1 MPAFSWLVRP
11 LEAEFRALLDELGSR
26 KRLVTSDE
34 PARLGAAVRALSDVY
49 NRRAASGADVATVAR
64 EHLGARLA
72 FSFPR
77 DVPKGAAAVRELVG
91 TGLLRLDERPLR
103 VLDLGAG
110 LGAMTFGLARAL
122 AAAGGKGSLDVHY
135 VDADPRAL
143 ELASALAQT
152 TGADPVRIVARTTC
166 AAVGAPLPRGPF
178 DVVLL
183 GQVLSELDEGA
194 PPPERVARHAALLSS
209 LFETLSPTGSLVV
222 VEPALR
228 DRARHLQA
236 LRDVWVETRGG
247 VFAPCLHAAAC
258 PALAAV
264 GDWCHEELA
273 TDLPAWLVPV
283 ARAAGLRWQGLS
295 FSYLVLRRDGQ
306 TLQDALPLA
315 RLRVV
320 SDLLRTKGKSE
331 VFVCGQL
338 PSGPGRERIR
348 RLDRHAS
355 ASNEAWERLSRGALL
370 PEVPGLP
377 RVEPT
382 VVLAPLAEDRP

>member
-1 MPAFSWLVRP
+1 MPSFSWLVRP
-11 LEAEFRALLDELGSR
+11 LEVDFRARLDALGARS
-26 KRLVTSDE
+26 RLVTSVD

-49 NRRAASGADVATVAR
+49 NHRGPTDGGVANAARA
-64 EHLGARLA
+64 HLGARLA

-91 TGLLRLDERPLR
+91 TGLVRLEGRPLR

-122 AAAGGKGSLDVHY
+122 AAAGCEGSLDVEY

-143 ELASALAQT
+143 ELACALARST
-152 TGADPVRIVARTTC
+152 TEEPVRIAARATCSVAERPPP
-166 AAVGAPLPRGPF
+166 AGPF

-194 PPPERVARHAALLSS
+194 PSEARQERHAALLAA
-209 LFETLSPTGSLVV
+209 LFERLAPTGSLVV
-222 VEPALR
+222 IEPALR
-228 DRARHLQA
+228 ERARHLQA
-236 LRDVWVETRGG
+236 LRDAWVTTRGA
-247 VFAPCLHAAAC
+247 VFAPCLHASPC
-258 PALAAV
+258 PALGAP

-273 TDLPAWLVPV
+273 TDLPSWLVPV

-295 FSYLVLRRDGQ
+295 FSYLVLRRDGR
-306 TLQDALPLA
+306 TLREALPGA

-320 SDLLRTKGKSE
+320 SDLLRSKGKSE
-331 VFVCGQL
+331 VFVCGEL
-338 PSGPGRERIR
+338 PAGPGRERIR

-355 ASNEAWERLSRGALL
+355 PANSAWERLGRGAVL
-370 PEVPGLP
+370 PELAGLP
-377 RVEPT
+377 RVAET
-382 VVLAPLAEDRP
+382 SEISPLGEDRP